1 MKPTDSD
8 TAAEEFHPVKSALR
22 TVEVVDVISKSP
34 QGLTFAEI
42 LDVTGWPRSSTYN
55 LLLTLSSTR
64 FVEFDPED
72 RRYRV
77 GIRLWEAARSFG
89 PERELARI
97 AMPGLEDAKSELNET
112 VQLAILDGVENVY
125 VAKVEA
131 DHHLKLVSEVGSRL
145 PAHATGLGKALLASL
160 PPEEVRRRF
169 AGIELVAYTP
179 QTITDLDA
187 LEAEL
192 ELVRSRGYAV
202 DQSEYTVGVYCIAVG
217 IRGRDGE
224 TVAAIS
230 ASVPEARIDQD
241 LEQRMVKT
249 LRANADRISQAL
261 GYPERP

>member
-1 MKPTDSD
+1 
-8 TAAEEFHPVKSALR
+8 
-22 TVEVVDVISKSP
+22 
-34 QGLTFAEI
+34 
-42 LDVTGWPRSSTYN
+42 
-55 LLLTLSSTR
+55 
-64 FVEFDPED
+64 
-72 RRYRV
+72 
-77 GIRLWEAARSFG
+77 
-89 PERELARI
+89 
-97 AMPGLEDAKSELNET
+97 
-112 VQLAILDGVENVY
+112 
-125 VAKVEA
+125 
-131 DHHLKLVSEVGSRL
+131 
-145 PAHATGLGKALLASL
+145 

-241 LEQRMVKT
+241 LKQRMVKT